1 VTRDLRPLLKRILK
15 TLAKHAPGNG
25 VRVGLFRACGFR
37 IGEGV
42 YLGEDLIVA
51 EILEDNSEKL
61 VLGDRVA
68 VAPRVTFVTSSD
80 PNRSRISPTYVVPSR
95 GRIVV
100 GDDAWIGTGAIILPN
115 VTIGEQAIVGAGA
128 VVTKDVP
135 RRAVVAGVPA
145 RILRFLDESDK
156 PQGREVET

>member
-1 VTRDLRPLLKRILK
+1 MRPLLKRIFK
-15 TLAKHAPGNG
+15 TIAKHAPGSNL
-25 VRVGLFRACGFR
+25 RIGLFRACGFQ
-37 IGEGV
+37 IGDGV
-42 YLGEDLIVA
+42 YLGEDVIVA

-68 VAPRVTFVTSSD
+68 VSPRVTFVTSSD
-80 PNRSRISPTYVVPSR
+80 PNRSRISPTYVTPLR

-115 VTIGEQAIVGAGA
+115 VTIGEEAVVGAGA

-145 RILRFLDESDK
+145 RILRFLDDRDK
-156 PQGREVET
+156 PQEASLKI

>member
-1 VTRDLRPLLKRILK
+1 MGPILKRIFK
-15 TLAKHAPGNG
+15 TLAKHAPGSS
-25 VRVGLFRACGFR
+25 VRIGLFRACGFQ

-42 YLGEDLIVA
+42 YLGEDVIVA
-51 EILEDNSEKL
+51 EILEDSSVKL
-61 VLGDRVA
+61 VLGDRVS

-80 PNRSRISPTYVVPSR
+80 PNNSRISPLYVTPLR

-100 GDDAWIGTGAIILPN
+100 GNDAWIGTGAIILPN
-115 VTIGEQAIVGAGA
+115 VTIGEQAVVGAGA

-135 RRAVVAGVPA
+135 RRAIVAGVPA

-156 PQGREVET
+156 PRGPA

>member
-1 VTRDLRPLLKRILK
+1 LFK
-15 TLAKHAPGNG
+15 TLAKNAPGNRL
-25 VRVGLFRACGFR
+25 RVALFRACGFR

-42 YLGEDLIVA
+42 YIGEDLIVA
-51 EILEDNSEKL
+51 EVLEDRSEKL

-80 PNRSRISPTYVVPSR
+80 PNESRIAPQFVTPLR

-100 GDDAWIGTGAIILPN
+100 GRDAWIGAGAIILPN
-115 VTIGEQAIVGAGA
+115 VTIGEEAVVGAGA

-145 RILRFLDESDK
+145 RILRFLDDRDQRPSL
-156 PQGREVET
+156 G